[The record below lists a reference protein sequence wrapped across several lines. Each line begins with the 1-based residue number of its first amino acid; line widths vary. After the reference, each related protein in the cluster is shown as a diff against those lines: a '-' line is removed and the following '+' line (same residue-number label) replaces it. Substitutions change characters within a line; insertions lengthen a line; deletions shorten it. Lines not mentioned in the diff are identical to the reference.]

1 MVEDAEDEAMEEVV
15 ATMVGTQAA
24 VGTMVGT
31 QAAVGTLVATLEE
44 ATLAI
49 TPDTMQ
55 GRVGVMDSKIEEA
68 RMDPICLIKD
78 QEEEAGLQREEADH
92 TDHRK

>member
-1 MVEDAEDEAMEEVV
+1 MEEDG
-15 ATMVGTQAA
+15 ATMVVTQVAMATMVVTQAA
-24 VGTMVGT
+24 G
-31 QAAVGTLVATLEE
+31 GTLVATQEE

-68 RMDPICLIKD
+68 KMDPIGLIKD

-92 TDHRK
+92 KDHRK